1 MLQNT
6 ANMGRFGDTEM
17 AHVSPGEVVVPRPVL
32 ENNPN
37 LGAGIATAIENM
49 GGNPERYVVGSQS
62 NSINPDTGNPEYF
75 WKELL
80 SIGKSIF
87 GSKAGQDIITNVA
100 LQKLMGG
107 KVNAGQALASGL
119 VGGLSGDSGFFGES
133 GGQQK
138 PKTKTVATK
147 ASNAVESIAPVAKR
161 AKAEGTMGIGSLLG
175 DAVAG
180 KGKDN
185 FLSNLLNSKGGE
197 ALLFGLGSTFLDK
210 MFGKEEE
217 EPGRRPFGGTTEFR
231 PILGGYNYGGQ
242 VYQRRDGG
250 IMPSEGSGTEDDV
263 PAMLTAGEF
272 VLTKKAVEGLGNGNL
287 DRGIQNGYKLMN
299 NLEGKA

>member
-1 MLQNT
+1 
-6 ANMGRFGDTEM
+6 MGRFGDTEV

-37 LGAGIATAIENM
+37 LGAGIATAISNM
-49 GGNPERYVVGSQS
+49 GGNPDRYVVGSQS
-62 NSINPDTGNPEYF
+62 NSINPNTGNSEYF

-87 GSKAGQDIITNVA
+87 GSGVGKDVITNVA

-107 KVNAGQALASGL
+107 KVNAKEALASGL
-119 VGGLSGDSGFFGES
+119 IGGLGGDSGFFGEG

-138 PKTKTVATK
+138 PKRTFTGRRRQDNNPNRPSIT
-147 ASNAVESIAPVAKR
+147 ESIAPVAKR
-161 AKAEGTMGIGSLLG
+161 EKAEGTMGIGSLLA
-175 DAVAG
+175 DAVGG
-180 KGKDN
+180 KGKNN
-185 FLSNLLNSKGGE
+185 FLTDLLNSKGGE

-210 MFGKEEE
+210 IFGKEEE
-217 EPGRRPFGGTTEFR
+217 SPGRRPFGGTTEFR

-242 VYQRRDGG
+242 VFERRDGG
-250 IMPSEGSGTEDDV
+250 IMPSEGSGTKDDV

-272 VLTKKAVEGLGNGNL
+272 VLTRKAVEGLGGGNL
-287 DRGIQNGYKLMN
+287 NKGIQNGYKLMN
-299 NLEGKA
+299 GLEDIA

>member
-1 MLQNT
+1 
-6 ANMGRFGDTEM
+6 MGRFGDTEM
-17 AHVSPGEVVVPRPVL
+17 AHVSPGEIVVPRPVL

-100 LQKLMGG
+100 LQKLIGG
-107 KVNAGQALASGL
+107 KINAGQALASG
-119 VGGLSGDSGFFGES
+119 VIGGLSDN
-133 GGQQK
+133 GGK
-138 PKTKTVATK
+138 STKMKLPAQD
-147 ASNAVESIAPVAKR
+147 NQPNRRNPLESIAPVAKR

-217 EPGRRPFGGTTEFR
+217 QPGRRPFGGTTEFR

-272 VLTKKAVEGLGNGNL
+272 VLTKKAVEGLGGGNINQ
-287 DRGIQNGYKLMN
+287 GIQNGYKLMN